1 MSNNTQLTMPI
12 IYHYRGK
19 QSDRDWIIEQMS
31 LIPDEFK
38 HEVSIGYERVY
49 MSGLPRKR
57 IEARDYLLAQVARFQ

>member
-1 MSNNTQLTMPI
+1 MSIEAQLTMPL

-19 QSDRDWIIEQMS
+19 QSDRDWIAEQMA

-38 HEVSIGYERVY
+38 HEVSKGYERVY

-57 IEARDYLLAQVARFQ
+57 KEAKEYLLEQVQRF